1 MMRRGS
7 GGNAEY
13 MEMACE
19 LARLGAR
26 TASGLLGRVSVTR
39 KDDDTPVTE
48 ADHLVQAAMLDVI
61 AAQFPGHAVL
71 VEETVADPV
80 RHTAIA
86 ASEFCWVID
95 PIDGTRNFAR
105 GIPMY
110 ATSVALM
117 HRGEPLVAAIFDAS
131 TGRLYSALRGGGA
144 FREGDP
150 LRIEDRAYSSD
161 SVLFISSF
169 RRRTPPPV
177 IARWMQ
183 TYLFRNLGSI
193 CIHFAWLA
201 AGFSDGAYAPECK
214 LWDLAAGAL
223 LVSEAGGRLSDP
235 AGGPLWPMDVAR
247 YGGEDLPMVAGTPT
261 MHAELV
267 RSLSEASLD
276 TESE

>member
-1 MMRRGS
+1 MARRRPGVN
-7 GGNAEY
+7 GEFLDT
-13 MEMACE
+13 ACE

-26 TASGLLGRVSVTR
+26 TAAELLGRVSVSR

-48 ADHLVQAAMLDVI
+48 ADHRVQAAMLDVI
-61 AAQFPGHAVL
+61 AARYPSHAVL

-80 RHTAIA
+80 RHTSIA
-86 ASEFCWVID
+86 ASDFCWVID

-105 GIPMY
+105 GISMY
-110 ATSVALM
+110 ATSVALL
-117 HRGEPLVAAIFDAS
+117 HCGEPVAAAIFDAS
-131 TGRLYSALRGGGA
+131 AGRLYSASRGGGA
-144 FREGDP
+144 FREDEP
-150 LRIEDRAYSSD
+150 LRMEDRAYSSD

-177 IARWMQ
+177 IASWMQ

-193 CIHFAWLA
+193 CMHFAWLA
-201 AGFSDGAYAPECK
+201 AGFADGAYAPECK

-235 AGGPLWPMDVAR
+235 IGGPLWPLDVGR
-247 YGGEDLPMVAGTPT
+247 YGGEDLPMISGTPT

-267 RSLSEASLD
+267 RSLSEASFGAGAD
-276 TESE
+276 